1 MCSGVEL
8 QNPSVLSRF
17 HEALIVAQLQRLAI
31 SSHQCTAQTIHLTSE
46 QQHYLTRVLRLKEGD
61 RFIAIRDQGQW
72 WLAQL
77 QNTLTEAQ
85 LIEPIAIETE
95 LAQPI
100 TLIAALPKRQGFD
113 DVVRMVTELGV
124 ATLIPL
130 LSTRTIVNPSEQ
142 KLERWRRIAT
152 EAAEQSCR
160 QIVPEIMAPIS
171 FAQVLFLV
179 QSDRFSSQHPFIC
192 VTDNTATNFLDAL
205 RKTPKQGI
213 LTLVG
218 PEGGWTPEEQTA
230 AIAQGFLPVSL
241 GHRVLRAITASIAVI
256 AVAATQMDAQ
266 QP

>member
-1 MCSGVEL
+1 VT
-8 QNPSVLSRF
+8 
-17 HEALIVAQLQRLAI
+17 QLQRLAI
-31 SSHQCTAQTIHLTSE
+31 AAHQCTAQTIQLTSE
-46 QQHYLTRVLRLKEGD
+46 QQHYLTRVLRLREGD
-61 RFIAIRDQGQW
+61 RFIAILNQGQW

-77 QNTLTEAQ
+77 QNALTEAQ
-85 LIEPIAIETE
+85 LIEPISIETE

-100 TLIAALPKRQGFD
+100 TLAAALPKGQGFD

-124 ATLIPL
+124 TTLIPL
-130 LSTRTIVNPSEQ
+130 LTERTLANPSEQ

-160 QIVPEIMAPIS
+160 QVVPEIFAPIS
-171 FAQVLFLV
+171 FAQALDLV
-179 QSDRFSSQHPFIC
+179 QSDRFALQHPFIG

-213 LTLVG
+213 LILVG
-218 PEGGWTPEEQTA
+218 PEGGWTTDEQTA
-230 AIAQGFLPVSL
+230 AIAQGFTSVSL

>member
-1 MCSGVEL
+1 MA
-8 QNPSVLSRF
+8 R
-17 HEALIVAQLQRLAI
+17 LQRLAI
-31 SSHQCTAQTIHLTSE
+31 ASHQCTAQTIHLTSE

-61 RFIAIRDQGQW
+61 RFIAMLDQGEW

-100 TLIAALPKRQGFD
+100 TLIAALPKGQGFD

-124 ATLIPL
+124 TTLIPIL
-130 LSTRTIVNPSEQ
+130 TARTLVNPSKQ

-160 QIVPEIMAPIS
+160 QMVPEIFAPIP
-171 FAQVLFLV
+171 FTEALVLA

-192 VTDNTATNFLDAL
+192 VTDRAAPNLLEAL

-213 LTLVG
+213 LILVG

-230 AIAQGFLPVSL
+230 AITQGFTPVSL

-256 AVAATQMDAQ
+256 AIAATQMDAQ

>member
-1 MCSGVEL
+1 
-8 QNPSVLSRF
+8 
-17 HEALIVAQLQRLAI
+17 VAQLQRLTIAA
-31 SSHQCTAQTIHLTSE
+31 HQCTAQTIQLTSE

-61 RFIAIRDQGQW
+61 RFIAMLDQGEW

-100 TLIAALPKRQGFD
+100 TLVAALPKGQGFD
-113 DVVRMVTELGV
+113 DVVRMVTELGIT
-124 ATLIPL
+124 TLIPIL
-130 LSTRTIVNPSEQ
+130 TARTLVNPSEQ

-160 QIVPEIMAPIS
+160 QVVPEIFAPIS
-171 FAQVLFLV
+171 FVQALDFV
-179 QSDRFSSQHPFIC
+179 QSDRFALQHPFIG

-213 LTLVG
+213 LILVG
-218 PEGGWTPEEQTA
+218 PEGGWTPDEQTA
-230 AIAQGFLPVSL
+230 AIAQGFIPVSL
-241 GHRVLRAITASIAVI
+241 GPRVLRAITASIAVI

-266 QP
+266 QQ

>member
-1 MCSGVEL
+1 L
-8 QNPSVLSRF
+8 QNPSVFSRF
-17 HEALIVAQLQRLAI
+17 HEALIVAQLQRLTIAA
-31 SSHQCTAQTIHLTSE
+31 HQCSAQTIQLTSE
-46 QQHYLTRVLRLKEGD
+46 QQHYLTRVLRLREGD
-61 RFIAIRDQGQW
+61 RFIAILDQGKW

-77 QNTLTEAQ
+77 QNALTEAQ

-100 TLIAALPKRQGFD
+100 TLVAALPKGQGFD

-124 ATLIPL
+124 TTLIPIL
-130 LSTRTIVNPSEQ
+130 TARTLVNPGEQ

-160 QIVPEIMAPIS
+160 QVVPEIFAPIS
-171 FAQVLFLV
+171 FVQALDLV
-179 QSDRFSSQHPFIC
+179 QSDRFALQHPFIG

-213 LTLVG
+213 LILVG

-230 AIAQGFLPVSL
+230 AIAQGFTSVSL

-256 AVAATQMDAQ
+256 AIAATQMDAQ

>member
-1 MCSGVEL
+1 
-8 QNPSVLSRF
+8 
-17 HEALIVAQLQRLAI
+17 VAQLQRLTIAA
-31 SSHQCTAQTIHLTSE
+31 HQCSAQTIQLTSE
-46 QQHYLTRVLRLKEGD
+46 QQHYLTRVLRLREGD
-61 RFIAIRDQGQW
+61 RFIAMLDQGKW

-77 QNTLTEAQ
+77 QNVLTEAQ

-100 TLIAALPKRQGFD
+100 TLVAALPKGQGFD

-124 ATLIPL
+124 TTLIPIL
-130 LSTRTIVNPSEQ
+130 TARTLVNPSEQ

-160 QIVPEIMAPIS
+160 QVVPEIFAPIS
-171 FAQVLFLV
+171 FVQALNLA
-179 QSDRFSSQHPFIC
+179 QSDRFALQHPFIG

-205 RKTPKQGI
+205 RKIPKQGI
-213 LTLVG
+213 LILVG

-230 AIAQGFLPVSL
+230 AIAQGFTSVSL
-241 GHRVLRAITASIAVI
+241 GHRVLRAITASIAVV

>member
-1 MCSGVEL
+1 M
-8 QNPSVLSRF
+8 
-17 HEALIVAQLQRLAI
+17 AQLQRLAI
-31 SSHQCTAQTIHLTSE
+31 APHQHNAQTIQLTLE

-61 RFIAIRDQGQW
+61 RFIAMLDQGQW

-100 TLIAALPKRQGFD
+100 TLVAALPKGQGFD

-124 ATLIPL
+124 TTLIPIL
-130 LSTRTIVNPSEQ
+130 TARTLVNPSEQ

-160 QIVPEIMAPIS
+160 QMVPEILAPLP
-171 FAQVLFLV
+171 FNEALVLAQN
-179 QSDRFSSQHPFIC
+179 DRFASHSPFIG
-192 VTDNTATNFLDAL
+192 VTDNAAPNFLDVL
-205 RKTPKQGI
+205 RKTSKQGI
-213 LTLVG
+213 LILVG

-230 AIAQGFLPVSL
+230 AIAQGFTPVSL
-241 GHRVLRAITASIAVI
+241 GHRVLRSITASVAVI
-256 AVAATQMDAQ
+256 AIAATQIDAQ

>member
-1 MCSGVEL
+1 M
-8 QNPSVLSRF
+8 
-17 HEALIVAQLQRLAI
+17 AQLQRLAI
-31 SSHQCTAQTIHLTSE
+31 APHQCNTQTIQLTPE

-61 RFIAIRDQGQW
+61 RFIAMLDRGEW

-85 LIEPIAIETE
+85 LIEPIAIDTE

-100 TLIAALPKRQGFD
+100 TLAAALPKGQGFD
-113 DVVRMVTELGV
+113 DVVRMVTELGIT
-124 ATLIPL
+124 TLIPVL
-130 LSTRTIVNPSEQ
+130 TARTLVNPSEQ

-160 QIVPEIMAPIS
+160 QMVPEIMAPIP
-171 FAQVLFLV
+171 FAQALDLA
-179 QSDRFSSQHPFIC
+179 QSDRFAPQRPFIC
-192 VTDNTATNFLDAL
+192 VTDNSSPNFLDVL
-205 RKTPKQGI
+205 RNAPKQGI
-213 LTLVG
+213 LILVG

-230 AIAQGFLPVSL
+230 AIAQGFTPVSL
-241 GHRVLRAITASIAVI
+241 GHRVLRAITASVTVI

>member
-1 MCSGVEL
+1 L
-8 QNPSVLSRF
+8 QSPQIFSLL

-31 SSHQCTAQTIHLTSE
+31 AAHQCTAQTIQLTSE

-61 RFIAIRDQGQW
+61 RFIAILDQGQW

-85 LIEPIAIETE
+85 LIEPIAAETE

-100 TLIAALPKRQGFD
+100 TLIAALPKGQGFD

-124 ATLIPL
+124 TTLIPL
-130 LSTRTIVNPSEQ
+130 LTARTLVNPSEQ

-160 QIVPEIMAPIS
+160 QVVPEIFAPIS
-171 FAQVLFLV
+171 FAQALDLV
-179 QSDRFSSQHPFIC
+179 QSDRFALQHLFIS
-192 VTDNTATNFLDAL
+192 VTDNTANTATNFLDAL

-213 LTLVG
+213 LILVG
-218 PEGGWTPEEQTA
+218 PEGGWTPDEQTA
-230 AIAQGFLPVSL
+230 AIAQGFTSVSL

-256 AVAATQMDAQ
+256 AIAATQMDAQ